1 MRYKV
6 FGRTGL
12 RVSQAAL
19 GTATFGTAWGWGC
32 TPGESRVVFDR
43 FVEAGGNFLDCA
55 DGYQNGES
63 ETILGDLIAHDRDHF
78 IVSTK
83 YTTAVGMQSIA
94 KTGNSRKAMMASI
107 EGSLQRL
114 KTDFV
119 DIYWVHMPDLVTP
132 TDEIIR
138 GLEDLVRAGKTR
150 YIGMSD
156 FPAWRVSR
164 ALTQAEIR
172 GTEPLAAIQV
182 EMSLAERTVERE
194 FLPLAQAYGLAI
206 MAWSPLG
213 GGTLSGKYRDK
224 NATGRVTQGGG
235 PVRQIPEDRR
245 EAIVAALDEVA
256 AVTGTSPA
264 QVAIAWVVAKEP
276 LGTAMIP
283 VLGARTVEQLDQN
296 IAAFDFTLTPEQV
309 ALLDRASFV
318 PLGFPHELMADPA
331 MRSLH
336 TGGYWDRLD
345 EPAIPRP

>member
-1 MRYKV
+1 MRYRV
-6 FGRTGL
+6 FGKTGL

-32 TPGESRVVFDR
+32 TPEESQVVFDR
-43 FVEAGGNFLDCA
+43 FVDQGGNFFDCA
-55 DGYQNGES
+55 DGYQNGQS
-63 ETILGDLIAHDRDHF
+63 ETILGDLIAPDRDNF

-107 EGSLQRL
+107 EGSLKRL

-138 GLEDLVRAGKTR
+138 GLEDLVRQGKTR

-156 FPAWRVSR
+156 FPAWKVSR

-172 GTEPLAAIQV
+172 GTDPLAAIQV
-182 EMSLAERTVERE
+182 EHSLAARTVERE
-194 FLPLAQAYGLAI
+194 FFPLAQAYGLAI

-224 NATGRVTQGGG
+224 NVKGRVNQGGG
-235 PVRQIPEDRR
+235 PIRHIPEESR

-256 AVTGTSPA
+256 AATGATPA
-264 QVAIAWVVAKEP
+264 QVALAWVVAKEP
-276 LGTAMIP
+276 LGTALIP
-283 VLGARTVEQLDQN
+283 VFGARTVEQLDQN
-296 IAAFDFTLTPEQV
+296 LAAFELELSPDQV
-309 ALLDRASFV
+309 ELLDRASFV
-318 PLGFPHELMADPA
+318 PLGFPYEIMNDPA

-336 TGGYWDRLD
+336 TGGYWDQLN

>member
-1 MRYKV
+1 MRYRV
-6 FGRTGL
+6 FGKTGL

-32 TPGESRVVFDR
+32 TPKESSAVFDR
-43 FVEAGGNFLDCA
+43 FVEAGGNFFDCA

-63 ETILGDLIAHDRDHF
+63 ETILGDLIAHDRDNF

-83 YTTAVGMQSIA
+83 YTTAVGMRSIA

-107 EGSLQRL
+107 EGSLKRL

-119 DIYWVHMPDLVTP
+119 DIYWVHMPDLVTS

-138 GLEDLVRAGKTR
+138 GLEDLVRQGKTR

-172 GTEPLAAIQV
+172 GTEPVAAIQV
-182 EMSLAERTVERE
+182 ELSLAERTVERE

-224 NATGRVTQGGG
+224 SVKGRANQGGG

-245 EAIVAALDEVA
+245 EQIVSALDDVAAA
-256 AVTGTSPA
+256 TGATPA
-264 QVAIAWVVAKEP
+264 QVAIAWVCAKEP

-283 VLGARTVEQLDQN
+283 VLGARTIEQLDQN
-296 IAAFDFTLTPEQV
+296 IAAFELKLSPEQV
-309 ALLDRASFV
+309 QLLDRASFV

-336 TGGYWDRLD
+336 TGGHWDLLE
-345 EPAIPRP
+345 EPLLPRP